1 MKKNET
7 LRLIVS
13 ITLGVVII
21 ILSILLA
28 GKISK
33 GKKQAEVVIKP
44 VIKTV
49 FVDTVKNEN
58 LRVNIE
64 ASGTVE
70 AFEKMELYS
79 EVQGILENSGK
90 AFKEGQFY
98 SSGSTILQ
106 INSDEF
112 MASLVAQ
119 RSAFYNTL
127 MSTLPDLQLDYPT
140 VYLKWKQYV
149 NDFDMN
155 QSTNPLPSFD
165 TEQEKYFINSRNIVN
180 TYFTIKNLEERL
192 NKYRIQAP
200 YDGIVTEALVNQ
212 GALIRAG
219 QKIGEFI
226 NPSNYELRISLSE
239 RSIDMV
245 NVGNVVDLYNLDRTE
260 SYVGKV
266 SRINRVIDPSTQSI
280 EVFIQVSAPGL
291 NDGMYLVAQIE
302 GKEVDEV
309 FEISRSLLVDN
320 EEVFVV
326 QDGKLKK
333 VAIDL
338 VHFTEETALI
348 KGLENGTVLLNN
360 NIPGA
365 YDGMLVEI
373 ATL

>member
-1 MKKNET
+1 
-7 LRLIVS
+7 
-13 ITLGVVII
+13 
-21 ILSILLA
+21 
-28 GKISK
+28 
-33 GKKQAEVVIKP
+33 
-44 VIKTV
+44 
-49 FVDTVKNEN
+49 
-58 LRVNIE
+58 
-64 ASGTVE
+64 
-70 AFEKMELYS
+70 
-79 EVQGILENSGK
+79 VQGILENNGK
-90 AFKEGQFY
+90 SFKEGQFY
-98 SSGSTILQ
+98 SSGSIILQ

-112 MASLVAQ
+112 MASLLAQ

-140 VYLKWKQYV
+140 VYVKWKQYI
-149 NDFDMN
+149 NDFDIN
-155 QSTNPLPSFD
+155 QRTNPLPAFD

-239 RSIDMV
+239 RYIDMV
-245 NVGNVVDLYNLDRTE
+245 NVGNVVDLYNLNRTE

-291 NDGMYLVAQIE
+291 NDGMYLEAHLE
-302 GKEVDEV
+302 GKEVEEV

-320 EEVFVV
+320 EEVFTV

-333 VAIDL
+333 VAVHL
-338 VHFTEETALI
+338 VHFTEETALV
-348 KGLENGTVLLNN
+348 KGLVNGTVLLNN

-373 ATL
+373 ATQ